1 MIVCIDY
8 LSRHSD
14 TAALSSATAAKVTNF
29 ILSRRILQH
38 GPPRVL
44 ISDRGRQ
51 FTADVVKELLHLS
64 DSQFC
69 HSVPYHKQ
77 TNGLTERTIRTL
89 TNMNAMPVAS
99 DHNWDDILPFI
110 THAYH
115 TAKHETMGYSP
126 FYPVDARVPPTTS
139 TPSSPSF
146 KTRPAYQTPSA
157 LLMKLRN
164 SLVSTYCRHK
174 TARNSATTADI
185 RKFVLVGRPGFALD
199 TSATAWT
206 VQETAVTLRQ
216 PICGP

>member
-64 DSQFC
+64 DSQFR

-115 TAKHETMGYSP
+115 TAKHETIL
-126 FYPVDARVPPTTS
+126 
-139 TPSSPSF
+139 PS
-146 KTRPAYQTPSA
+146 
-157 LLMKLRN
+157 
-164 SLVSTYCRHK
+164 
-174 TARNSATTADI
+174 
-185 RKFVLVGRPGFALD
+185 
-199 TSATAWT
+199 
-206 VQETAVTLRQ
+206 
-216 PICGP
+216 